1 MRYWLEAGSKRRRQL
16 SLKDT
21 NSNPYL
27 DDALLELKIIKGL
40 TESEALRFGF
50 DKFH

>member
-1 MRYWLEAGSKRRRQL
+1 MEAGSKRRRQL

-27 DDALLELKIIKGL
+27 DALFELKIIKGL

-50 DKFH
+50 GKFH